1 MGWVPSSVLYR
12 VLRHFP
18 DGTDSPL
25 IVERNLCEIRSA
37 SKRVIVHPMRPVM
50 ILLRLEVFATEGLAA
65 SIAAVGRDLILGVAF
80 ACLSATVTLAQ
91 FELSADDG
99 VHRTIAI
106 VPFVNI
112 SGAAQDEWMGIGI
125 AESVAGDLSRSEN
138 LRVLDLG
145 RVRVAFERAGID
157 IGGSEMAIDVWR
169 ELGTDLLVTGSYQRL
184 GDRLRVTAR
193 FVSLDEGVV
202 VRSATVD
209 GMADEFFDLQ
219 DRVAMALSERR
230 RQGITPVRAESSVD
244 TSPDIPGTP
253 TVGQLSAGG
262 VFILPPGAPPAPVA
276 PEVITRNESGQATVR
291 AVRLTGEFSLDGD
304 LTDSIYGTVPSMSGF
319 VQMEPNAGEPA
330 TEETE
335 AWVFFD
341 EENVYVAARAWDST
355 PESNWLLNEMRRDS
369 SYVLQNDGI
378 GFSFDTFYDRRSSV
392 VFDVTPIGGRMDGQ
406 VNNDGSYSREWNPI
420 WDFRT
425 GRFEGGWSFE
435 ASIPFKS
442 LRYRQGS
449 TQVWGFVMRRDVM
462 WKNEMSYLIP
472 LDPGLGRGGLL
483 QASAWP
489 AMVGLEAPESGNL
502 LEIKPYVIGDV
513 NSDFSLSQI
522 GSTQTG
528 GAAGLDVVKYGL
540 TENLTADFTF
550 NTDFAQVEADEQQVN
565 LTRFSLF
572 FPEKRDFFIENQGAF
587 TFGSGGRR
595 SRSGGSPDAPILF
608 YSRRVGLSQGLEV
621 PLRAGGRL
629 TGRAGAYTIGM
640 LNIQTGEEPAAG
652 ARSTN
657 FSVMRVRRDFLRRS
671 SIGAILTH
679 RSVSTTSPVL
689 GSNLVVGLDT
699 ALAFY
704 DNLGINGYWAKTET
718 TGVDGEDTS
727 YSADLRYN
735 GDRYGVA
742 AEHLFIDKQF
752 SPEAGFVRRD
762 DMRKS
767 FGSFRFS
774 PRPRGLTSVRKF
786 TWEGSYNYITDA
798 DGIVETREPEGR
810 FNIEFENSDQFNLV
824 HTRTYDFLKEPFRI
838 EHDVTIPV
846 GSYDFSNTGISYA
859 FGSQRRVSGNLMFER
874 GTFYGGTKTTL
885 AIGGGGRCF
894 ACGGRVYLSPKLS
907 LEPGVSLNWVDVPE
921 GRFTTTLATTRS
933 TYTMTPFMFVSAL
946 VQYNSSLNSL
956 STNIRLRWEYQP
968 GSELFIVYNEQRDT
982 LVPNR
987 FTGLD
992 NRALIVKLNRLFR
1005 F

>member
-1 MGWVPSSVLYR
+1 MHSFR
-12 VLRHFP
+12 
-18 DGTDSPL
+18 L
-25 IVERNLCEIRSA
+25 IALTIEVSA
-37 SKRVIVHPMRPVM
+37 ALTVVVRRYLV
-50 ILLRLEVFATEGLAA
+50 
-65 SIAAVGRDLILGVAF
+65 LGVVF
-80 ACLSATVTLAQ
+80 ACLGWAPAVAETQLDIDDVTRRTL
-91 FELSADDG
+91 G
-99 VHRTIAI
+99 VL
-106 VPFVNI
+106 PFVNI
-112 SGAAQDEWMGIGI
+112 SGVAEDDWMGTGI
-125 AESVAGDLSRSEN
+125 AESVAGDLSRN
-138 LRVLDLG
+138 RNIRVLELG
-145 RVRVAFERAGID
+145 RVRVAFDQADID
-157 IGGSEMAIDVWR
+157 VGASGMAIDVWR
-169 ELGTDLLVTGSYQRL
+169 DLGADFLVTGSYQRL

-193 FVSLDEGVV
+193 VVSLEEGVV

-219 DRVAMALSERR
+219 DRTALALSESR
-230 RQGITPVRAESSVD
+230 RQGMPPVQPDSSVEPTPD
-244 TSPDIPGTP
+244 TMDIATSG
-253 TVGQLSAGG
+253 GLNAGG
-262 VFILPPGAPPAPVA
+262 GFVLPPGAPPAPIA

-291 AVRLTGEFSLDGD
+291 AFRLTGEWNFDGD
-304 LTDSIYGTVPSMSGF
+304 LTDRIYETVPSMSGF
-319 VQMEPNAGEPA
+319 VQMEPSAGEPA

-341 EENVYVAARAWDST
+341 DDNVYVAARAWDST

-406 VNNDGSYSREWNPI
+406 VDNDGSYSREWNPI

-425 GRFEGGWSFE
+425 GRFDGGWSFE

-489 AMVGLEAPESGNL
+489 AMVGLEAPEAGNL

-513 NSDFSLSQI
+513 NSDFSLSQMA
-522 GSTQTG
+522 SNQAG
-528 GAAGLDVVKYGL
+528 GTVGLDVVKYGL
-540 TENLTADFTF
+540 TQNLTADFTF

-572 FPEKRDFFIENQGAF
+572 FPEKREFFLENQGAF
-587 TFGSGGRR
+587 VFGSGGRR
-595 SRSGGSPDAPILF
+595 SRTGGSRDAPILF
-608 YSRRVGLSQGLEV
+608 YSRRIGLSQGLEV

-679 RSVSTTSPVL
+679 RSVSTTSPVR

-704 DNLGINGYWAKTET
+704 DNLGINAYWAKTDT
-718 TGVDGEDTS
+718 TGVDSEDTS

-735 GDRYGVA
+735 GDRYGVT

-774 PRPRGLTSVRKF
+774 PRPRGLPSVRKF

-798 DGIVETREPEGR
+798 DGSVETREPEGR
-810 FNIEFENSDQFNLV
+810 FNIEFENSDQFTMV
-824 HTRTYDFLKEPFRI
+824 HTRTYDFLKQPFRV
-838 EHDVTIPV
+838 EHNVTIPV
-846 GSYDFSNTGISYA
+846 GSYDFSNTQVSYA
-859 FGSQRRVSGNLMFER
+859 FGSQRRVSGNLVFEQ

-907 LEPGVSLNWVDVPE
+907 LEPGVSLNWVDVAQ
-921 GRFTTTLATTRS
+921 GRFMTALATTRT

-982 LVPNR
+982 LIPNR